1 MVATANVNKFNAN
14 NLVTMYD
21 HDPANSTVATDV
33 AWVDMRDFEGIM
45 INVFASDL
53 TGNGITVFQI
63 IGNAQSDGGGTDSD
77 PIISHAVSSA
87 PDAVGDWLTL
97 ECSAEMIREL
107 KTSSTGRLRYVTAK
121 LTADNTADE
130 AVVVYTRY
138 GAKFPR
144 DGLTADTVA

>member
-33 AWVDMRDFEGIM
+33 AWVDMKDFEGIM
-45 INVFASDL
+45 IAVFASTL
-53 TGNGITVFQI
+53 SGNGITVFQI
-63 IGNAQSDGGGTDSD
+63 IGNSQSNGSGTDSAS
-77 PIISHAVSSA
+77 IISHGVSS
-87 PDAVGDWLTL
+87 PPVAVGDWLTL

-107 KTSSTGRLRYVTAK
+107 ETNSTGQLRYVTAL
-121 LTADNTADE
+121 LTANNSADE

-144 DGLTADTVA
+144 DGLTVDVVA

>member
-33 AWVDMRDFEGIM
+33 AWVDMRDFEGIV
-45 INVFASDL
+45 INVFASTL
-53 TGNGITVFQI
+53 SGNGITVFQI
-63 IGNAQSDGGGTDSD
+63 IGNSQSNGGGSDSAS
-77 PIISHAVSSA
+77 IISHAVGS
-87 PDAVGDWLTL
+87 PPVAVGDWLTL

-107 KTSSTGRLRYVTAK
+107 ETGLTGELRYVTAL
-121 LTADNTADE
+121 LTANNSADE

-144 DGLTADTVA
+144 DGLTADVVA